1 MTIHEPKD
9 SLVTRLDLAVYLRP
23 GLHLAIHWRPALTW
37 RFTSNPPEHYD
48 SLVTRR
54 AGQTDDKAQGPEGRF
69 MLMAGRFKRK
79 GVRNIYL
86 TRS

>member
-37 RFTSNPPEHYD
+37 WFTSNPPGHYD
-48 SLVTRR
+48 SLVIWR
-54 AGQTDDKAQGPEGRF
+54 AGSMDDKAQSPEGRF
-69 MLMAGRFKRK
+69 TFNG
-79 GVRNIYL
+79 GPV
-86 TRS
+86 